1 MFLTSCL
8 LADTR
13 LFNLQRRILFQSDQ
27 LMGQSNLTP
36 CCYVALPVLPSPSV
50 IVGFQGEKMK
60 LAMLS
65 LFPSIVFIAIQ
76 VSASGSSV
84 NTDL

>member
-1 MFLTSCL
+1 
-8 LADTR
+8 
-13 LFNLQRRILFQSDQ
+13 
-27 LMGQSNLTP
+27 
-36 CCYVALPVLPSPSV
+36 
-50 IVGFQGEKMK
+50 MK

-84 NTDL
+84 YTDLQMFSLVDFSLNCQFILSQTLFFLFAGFISWC